1 MQVGE
6 KYPNVQKFKQGLTFY
21 ALANGFS
28 IWFER
33 SASKYVLG
41 IILSVTT
48 VSEEVTTARRLYLQ
62 WKLITTARTNITTAY
77 LITVRETRLDKHRKD
92 FVYILFY

>member
-33 SASKYVLG
+33 SASKYVIEKCGQIKPKLLDPKLG
-41 IILSVTT
+41 KQRKNKRYPCVNE
-48 VSEEVTTARRLYLQ
+48 SELPSCPWRCYARRMTKEKTFQIISL
-62 WKLITTARTNITTAY
+62 N
-77 LITVRETRLDKHRKD
+77 D
-92 FVYILFY
+92 